1 MIVCYALPGV
11 ICRVTA
17 AGGHTAGRHA
27 IVQLL
32 QLLLGKL
39 IVCQLQAI
47 GQLVSDV
54 QMCICSQSSPSFLV
68 NISTGS
74 PWQAH
79 SMSAAEQKAIDPLVM
94 CSCVSVA
101 SCLLHSKQTWV
112 QLVLGKDIACQ
123 LQSMHHRSPIQRCAV
138 DIQQQLSWSVE
149 CICSQRSDVFLYTHE
164 HSSFLAKLQCVIYT
178 TGQLING
185 AKLCICGQFCCCC
198 CYCCRCSVICIK
210 PVKREKVQ

>member
-39 IVCQLQAI
+39 IVCQLQSKR
-47 GQLVSDV
+47 QLVSW
-54 QMCICSQSSPSFLV
+54 S
-68 NISTGS
+68 
-74 PWQAH
+74 
-79 SMSAAEQKAIDPLVM
+79 VM

-149 CICSQRSDVFLYTHE
+149 CICSQRSDVFLYRHE
-164 HSSFLAKLQCVIYT
+164 HSSFLAKLQCVT
-178 TGQLING
+178 SQLING